1 MPDAVVPTTQKQ
13 AMRMAIGLSTTLL
26 IANAA
31 FFFLSGLWFDDHKDA
46 DLTLIR
52 LAFGALTFLVC
63 AASFGA
69 ALAPRAIGHLIGL
82 ITGLTAFVGGIAA
95 LAQGM
100 PYVMGVTLLV
110 LGVVAPVLAYYS
122 FQRSRAAW
130 AVLIAIL
137 AVFTLVTFFGAPKVR
152 GVLHIGLW
160 SALIAPGLMLVAVIA
175 LSMVRAE
182 YRERA

>member
-1 MPDAVVPTTQKQ
+1 
-13 AMRMAIGLSTTLL
+13 MRMAVGLSSTLL
-26 IANAA
+26 MINVG
-31 FFFLSGLWFDDHKDA
+31 FFILSGLWFDDHKDA
-46 DLTLIR
+46 DLAMIR
-52 LAFGALTFLVC
+52 VAFGALTFVVC

-69 ALAPRAIGHLIGL
+69 ALAPRAIGHLLGFV
-82 ITGLTAFVGGIAA
+82 TGITAFVAGIAA
-95 LAQGM
+95 LAQGL
-100 PYVMGVTLLV
+100 PNVMGVTLLV

-122 FQRSRAAW
+122 WQRSRAAW
-130 AVLIAIL
+130 SVLISIL

-175 LSMVRAE
+175 LSMLRAE